1 MTKTLK
7 ISTIISFV
15 SILAVVGALTALAHQ
30 ISTSATVSFSVN
42 PATDG
47 DIVDITG
54 TITQSGS
61 EHPGVGVGNPVTS
74 GTIQI
79 QELMLGGVGVP
90 VGTPGAVWT
99 TIGSGSPDING
110 QFSVSFDTTGLGG
123 NTIGFRAHYP
133 ASGGGHGFAQ
143 VSSPGEDLVI
153 NSSCE
158 GVVTIASD
166 LASGNGTPPPG
177 FTGDW
182 EFRIKVKAC
191 KDVTNVSAQGGT
203 SGWTSFVS
211 ATSSTGSAEVR
222 KQNKKTSVLLWTIGD
237 MSAGDEAT
245 LLVKVSG
252 TVKPGTPDGTELF
265 LSGAWSAKYTDSD
278 NNVQK
283 SDYTGRVSV
292 TVTNP

>member
-1 MTKTLK
+1 MTKTLRV
-7 ISTIISFV
+7 STVIAALSVI
-15 SILAVVGALTALAHQ
+15 AVFGALTALAHQ
-30 ISTSATVSFSVN
+30 IGTSATISFSAN

-47 DIVDITG
+47 DAVDITG
-54 TITQSGS
+54 TVTQSGS
-61 EHPGVGVGNPVTS
+61 QHTGVGVGNPVTS

-99 TIGSGSPDING
+99 TIDSGSPDING
-110 QFSVSFDTTGLGG
+110 QFGTSFDTTGLGG

-143 VSSPGEDLVI
+143 VSSPGTDLVI

-177 FTGDW
+177 YTGDW

-191 KDVTNVSAQGGT
+191 EDVTNVSAQGGT

-211 ATSSTGSAEVR
+211 ATPDIGSTEIR

-252 TVKPGTPDGTELF
+252 TVKPGALDGTELF

-278 NNVQK
+278 SIVQK

-292 TVTNP
+292 VVTNP